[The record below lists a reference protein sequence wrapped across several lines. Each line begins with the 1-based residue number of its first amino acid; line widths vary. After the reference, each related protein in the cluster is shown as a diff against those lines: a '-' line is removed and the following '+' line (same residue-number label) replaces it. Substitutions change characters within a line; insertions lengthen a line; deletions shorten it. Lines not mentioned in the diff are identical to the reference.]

1 MALFEKTSNPTM
13 KDDIYRKVA
22 SAENPGEAMT
32 VNGAVVKTGLLLS
45 LTVLA
50 ASYTWYL
57 VMSGATAS
65 ISTWVW
71 GGAIC
76 GFVLAII
83 ISFVPRTAPY
93 LSLLYAVAEGFFLGA
108 ISAMFEMAFAES
120 FPGIVPT
127 AVSATLLTAAVM
139 LFAYRTGLIKVTDRL
154 RSVIIVAMSS
164 IMLFYL
170 MVIVLN
176 LFNVSTPFYHSSSW
190 LSIGI
195 SAVIV
200 VVAALKLLLDFD
212 FIEKGAQAGAPKY
225 MEWYGAFAL
234 MVTLIWLY
242 LEILRLLSKI
252 ARR

>member
-1 MALFEKTSNPTM
+1 M
-13 KDDIYRKVA
+13 KDDVYKKVV
-22 SAENPGEAMT
+22 SAKNPGEAMT
-32 VNGAVVKTGLLLS
+32 VNGAVIKTGLLLS
-45 LTVLA
+45 LVILA
-50 ASYTWYL
+50 ASYTWHL
-57 VMSGATAS
+57 VMSGASTS

-76 GFVLAII
+76 GFVLAMI
-83 ISFVPRTAPY
+83 ISFAPKTAPY

-108 ISAMFEMAFAES
+108 ISAMFEAMYAES
-120 FPGIVPT
+120 FPGIVLA
-127 AVSATLLTAAVM
+127 AVSSTMLTAAVM
-139 LFAYRTGLIKVTDRL
+139 LFTYRTGLIKVTDKL

-170 MVIVLN
+170 VVLGLN
-176 LFNVSTPFYHSSSW
+176 LFNVPTPFFHGSSW

-195 SAVIV
+195 SVAIVI
-200 VVAALKLLLDFD
+200 VAALKLLLDFD
-212 FIEKGAQAGAPKY
+212 FIEKGAQVGAPKY